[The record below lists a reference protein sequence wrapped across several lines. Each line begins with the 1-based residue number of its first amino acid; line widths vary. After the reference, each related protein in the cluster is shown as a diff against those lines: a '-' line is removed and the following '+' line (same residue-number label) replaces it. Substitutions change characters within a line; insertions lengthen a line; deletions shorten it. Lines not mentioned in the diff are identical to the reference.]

1 MESPITGGSTRL
13 ETEPRELEFRNET
26 YAIKYHY
33 YVCEDTDTEFTTDEL
48 DEINIT
54 QVHNLYRKNH
64 SIPFPEEM
72 RSIRE
77 KYNLSARKMSLILE
91 FGENQYNKYENGAM
105 PSLSNARLIQAA
117 KDPEDFLEFLKASNV
132 LEGKKLEKKIKHIK
146 KLIFEETTSP
156 KLNLIEYLLGDSR
169 PNEYNGFREPNLEK
183 VMNMILFFAERMS
196 PWETGMNKLMFYS
209 DFTFFKRTCFSI
221 SGTEYRAIQ
230 HGPVLKKYGAVFEE
244 AEEKGFI
251 NIRFDEER
259 YEGNICKQFLP
270 ADRQFNDGLFT
281 NDELE
286 TLKNVVD
293 RFKGKSTAE
302 ISDISHEENAWVKN
316 NEEKKLINYLH
327 AFDLKA
333 LD

>member
-1 MESPITGGSTRL
+1 MESPITGGPARL
-13 ETEPRELEFRNET
+13 ETEQRDLEFRKET
-26 YAIKYHY
+26 FTIKYHY
-33 YVCEDTDTEFTTDEL
+33 YICEDTGTGFTTDEL

-54 QVHNLYRKNH
+54 QVHNLYRKTH

-77 KYNLSARKMSLILE
+77 KYGLSARKMSLILE
-91 FGENQYNKYENGAM
+91 FGENQYNQYENGAM

-132 LEGKKLEKKIKHIK
+132 LEGKALDKKIRQIEKI
-146 KLIFEETTSP
+146 IYEETTTP
-156 KLNLIEYLLGDSR
+156 NLNLIEYLLGDSR
-169 PNEYNGFREPNLEK
+169 PNEYNGFREPNLER
-183 VMNMILFFAERMS
+183 VMNMILFFAEQMS

-230 HGPVLKKYGAVFEE
+230 YGPVLKKYGAIFEE
-244 AEEKGFI
+244 AEENDFI
-251 NIRFDEER
+251 KIKYDETR
-259 YEGNICKQFLP
+259 YEDSIC
-270 ADRQFNDGLFT
+270 RQFFPGDKSFNADLFT
-281 NDELE
+281 DDELK
-286 TLKNVVD
+286 TLDDVVS
-293 RFKGKSTAE
+293 RFEGKKTSE
-302 ISDISHEENAWVKN
+302 ISDISHGEDAWLEN

-333 LD
+333 FG

>member
-1 MESPITGGSTRL
+1 MESPITGGPTRL

-26 YAIKYHY
+26 YTIKYHY
-33 YVCEDTDTEFTTDEL
+33 YVCEDTGTEFTTDEL

-54 QVHNLYRKNH
+54 QVHNLYRKKH

-77 KYNLSARKMSLILE
+77 KYDLSARKMSLILE

-132 LEGKKLEKKIKHIK
+132 LEGNKLEKKVNHIK
-146 KLIFEETTSP
+146 RLIFEESTSP

-183 VMNMILFFAERMS
+183 VMNMILYFATQMN
-196 PWETGMNKLMFYS
+196 PWETGMNKVMFYS
-209 DFTFFKRTCFSI
+209 DFSFFKRTCFSI

-230 HGPVLKKYGAVFEE
+230 HGPVLKKYGAIFEE
-244 AEEKGFI
+244 AEEMGFI
-251 NIRFDEER
+251 NIRYDESR
-259 YEGNICKQFLP
+259 YEGSICKQFLP
-270 ADRQFNDGLFT
+270 GEKTFNSDLFT
-281 NDELE
+281 KQELQ
-286 TLKNVVD
+286 TLKSVVD
-293 RFKGKSTAE
+293 RFEGMKTSE
-302 ISDISHEENAWVKN
+302 ISDISHEEDAWLEN
-316 NEEKKLINYLH
+316 IEEKGLINYLH

-333 LD
+333 LN